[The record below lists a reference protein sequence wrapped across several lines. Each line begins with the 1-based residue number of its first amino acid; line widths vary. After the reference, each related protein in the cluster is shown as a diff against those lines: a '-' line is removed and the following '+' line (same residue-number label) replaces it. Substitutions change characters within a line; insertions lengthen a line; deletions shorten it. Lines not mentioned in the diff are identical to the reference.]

1 MRLQSYNVDSEVERT
16 ELVRQRRL
24 CGWGEEDIPYW
35 LTLIRKGDR
44 VAHSQ
49 LVGLDEAGRA
59 DTTVTNNNAEILV
72 ALLGSR
78 RWVFGLGYRREA
90 QLH

>member
-1 MRLQSYNVDSEVERT
+1 MRLQTYDVDSEIERT

-44 VAHSQ
+44 VNPI
-49 LVGLDEAGRA
+49 R
-59 DTTVTNNNAEILV
+59 
-72 ALLGSR
+72 
-78 RWVFGLGYRREA
+78 Y
-90 QLH
+90 